1 MGHRRGVASWTHRA
15 TMRAAMA
22 TSRESKHQARKV
34 DQGGRRKGERET
46 TARDREMRFVFTFVY
61 LSLFAASQNESSERV
76 FDENAGKKRPRT
88 RERSESTTS
97 PNAPRFVTFFLSVF
111 FFLLS
116 CSLSPSFFEKTR
128 DSYSSRL
135 GGRVSDVGFLK
146 KKKKKKKKT
155 SRTLGRS
162 FGVCFVLFCFVSCW
176 GAFCCFLFLSRA
188 RLESS
193 RRSEMISRRIFSNRG
208 LFSFSLF
215 LSVLR
220 KHTTNE
226 TVSGTVRP
234 TRSTMGNHSA
244 ISERSNRSAV
254 HGTMAK
260 TFGPERGERELE
272 DGGGREVEE
281 SVRDARGEVGVH
293 RARYGR

>member
-1 MGHRRGVASWTHRA
+1 M
-15 TMRAAMA
+15 
-22 TSRESKHQARKV
+22 
-34 DQGGRRKGERET
+34 
-46 TARDREMRFVFTFVY
+46 
-61 LSLFAASQNESSERV
+61 
-76 FDENAGKKRPRT
+76 
-88 RERSESTTS
+88 
-97 PNAPRFVTFFLSVF
+97 
-111 FFLLS
+111 
-116 CSLSPSFFEKTR
+116 
-128 DSYSSRL
+128 
-135 GGRVSDVGFLK
+135 SDVGFLK

-176 GAFCCFLFLSRA
+176 GAFCCFHFLSRA

-281 SVRDARGEVGVH
+281 SVRDARGEVGVY
-293 RARYGR
+293 RARY

>member
-1 MGHRRGVASWTHRA
+1 
-15 TMRAAMA
+15 
-22 TSRESKHQARKV
+22 
-34 DQGGRRKGERET
+34 
-46 TARDREMRFVFTFVY
+46 MRFVFIFVS
-61 LSLFAASQNESSERV
+61 LSLCCAQNESSERV

-97 PNAPRFVTFFLSVF
+97 PRTLLVLLLFFCQF
-111 FFLLS
+111 FFFALSSLLHF
-116 CSLSPSFFEKTR
+116 LKRQETTPSSRRTSVGCRIFEKEEEE
-128 DSYSSRL
+128 DIANAW
-135 GGRVSDVGFLK
+135 K
-146 KKKKKKKKT
+146 K
-155 SRTLGRS
+155 
-162 FGVCFVLFCFVSCW
+162 FWCLFCFVLCW

-226 TVSGTVRP
+226 TVSGAVRP

-281 SVRDARGEVGVH
+281 SVRDARGEVGVY
-293 RARYGR
+293 RARY